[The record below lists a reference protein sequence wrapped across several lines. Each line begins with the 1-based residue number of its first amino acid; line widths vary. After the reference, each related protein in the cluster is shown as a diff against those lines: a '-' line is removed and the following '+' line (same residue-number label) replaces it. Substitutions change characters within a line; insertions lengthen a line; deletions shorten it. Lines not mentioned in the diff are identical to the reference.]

1 VYETSDGRY
10 VATGAMEAQ
19 FFSALVDGLG
29 LDPGLKAQQWDQSAW
44 PEHRRLIADAF
55 KSRTRDEWCALLEG
69 GDACVSPVL
78 DPPEVTDHPHHKAR
92 RTYVDAGGAM
102 QPAPAPRFG
111 RTPSAPGGPP
121 PSPGEHSAAALAD
134 WGFSADEVAA
144 LQDSGAV
151 C

>member
-1 VYETSDGRY
+1 
-10 VATGAMEAQ
+10 
-19 FFSALVDGLG
+19 
-29 LDPGLKAQQWDQSAW
+29 
-44 PEHRRLIADAF
+44 
-55 KSRTRDEWCALLEG
+55 
-69 GDACVSPVL
+69 VL
-78 DPPEVTDHPHHKAR
+78 DPPEVTNHPHHKAR

-121 PSPGEHSAAALAD
+121 PSPGEHSADALAD